1 MFKIDPSKVPPEL
14 RKAIPLAEKWGVPEE
29 AERITLAEQASDEE
43 LHEFLRVFDDLD
55 PEVLNAWLDVPDIH
69 DIPDEQATFML
80 FALSVSIVEQ
90 EIERRKLSNS
100 S

>member
-29 AERITLAEQASDEE
+29 AERIILAEQASDEE
-43 LHEFLRVFDDLD
+43 LHEFLRTFDALD
-55 PEVLNAWLDVPDIH
+55 PRVLNAWLDVPDIH
-69 DIPDEQATFML
+69 DIPDGQAAFML
-80 FALSVSIVEQ
+80 FALSVSIIEQ